1 LGSPASGE
9 PKICGLT
16 VSKSDGF
23 HSIGFPSEWGVSLLK
38 PIWRRVSSRHLRGEA
53 LNRNIELLET
63 DANRLKPLPGKASRA
78 DAI

>member
-1 LGSPASGE
+1 
-9 PKICGLT
+9 
-16 VSKSDGF
+16 
-23 HSIGFPSEWGVSLLK
+23 VSLLK